1 MRVACVICLTAS
13 LAVNAGALAETALT
27 VMSFNVRYGTA
38 GDGENHWNKRK
49 DVLVDAVRTLAP
61 DVMGTQECLEFQAK
75 YIAEKLPEYAW
86 IGVGREKNGKGEMT
100 AVFYKKDTLA
110 VEESGHYWL
119 SETPDVPGSMSWN
132 TACTRMVTWARFKHT
147 GTGGTF
153 YYANT
158 HFDHV
163 SDLARVNAAKLMTSR
178 LPQGEVV
185 IVTGD
190 FNAVAER
197 SICWQTFKECGFNDA
212 WLTAGEKY
220 GPTVTCAGFGPP
232 GDQQDR
238 RIDWILYKGGVTVQ
252 KMETSLFNKDGK
264 YPSDHY
270 PVVAKLVVKE

>member
-1 MRVACVICLTAS
+1 MRAACLICLAAG
-13 LAVNAGALAETALT
+13 LVVNGGALAEPALT

-38 GDGENHWNKRK
+38 DDGENHWDKRK
-49 DVLVDAVRTLAP
+49 DVLVEAIRAHAP

-86 IGVGREKNGKGEMT
+86 IGVGREKNGKGEMM

-132 TACTRMVTWARFKHT
+132 TACTRMVTWARLKHT
-147 GTGGTF
+147 ATGRTF

-178 LPQGEVV
+178 LPQGETV

-197 SICWQTFKECGFNDA
+197 STCWETFKECGFADA
-212 WLTAGEKY
+212 WLAASEKS

-232 GDQQDR
+232 GDRRDR
-238 RIDWILYKGGVTVQ
+238 RIDWILYKGDVTVQ
-252 KMETSLFNKDGK
+252 KMETSLFNKDGR

-270 PVVAKLVVKE
+270 PVVATLALK

>member
-1 MRVACVICLTAS
+1 MRTACVICLAGLVVS
-13 LAVNAGALAETALT
+13 GGALAQTALT

-132 TACTRMVTWARFKHT
+132 TACTRMVTWARFKHIA
-147 GTGGTF
+147 TGGTF

-178 LPQGEVV
+178 LPQGETVV
-185 IVTGD
+185 VTGD
-190 FNAVAER
+190 FNADAEK
-197 SICWQTFKECGFNDA
+197 STCWQTFKECGFTDA
-212 WLTAGEKY
+212 WLTAAEKS
-220 GPTVTCAGFGPP
+220 GPSVTFGGYGPP
-232 GDQQDR
+232 GDQQDG
-238 RIDWILYKGGVTVQ
+238 RIDWILYKGNVTVQ
-252 KMETSLFNKDGK
+252 KMETSLFNKDGR